1 MNTVLYFERS
11 AVLRPSS
18 LPATDPTSPLLAQ
31 RFSPPLTQRD
41 PADALRRRQLRLE
54 RGELRLDHGHLLLE
68 RAVLRVERGK
78 YDIRVGCQSAAGL
91 QRAVSRDR

>member
-31 RFSPPLTQRD
+31 RFSPPLTQREI
-41 PADALRRRQLRLE
+41 PPTRYA
-54 RGELRLDHGHLLLE
+54 
-68 RAVLRVERGK
+68 AVSFAS
-78 YDIRVGCQSAAGL
+78 SAANFASITAIFSSMTG
-91 QRAVSRDR
+91 APF